1 MAKEALY
8 FSHDLNARHDKKI
21 GALVKDYKAAGYG
34 VFWAAVEMMHE
45 EGGVLELDDVTYA
58 ALAKDLN
65 EKMEFIK
72 SIIVKC
78 INTYKLFFMIEEKLK
93 SNRVDKNI
101 TKRKSISKVRSD
113 AAFAKHLQTNG
124 EQLDTLVMQKGA
136 KKERKKEIK
145 EIERGVKF
153 SDDGLNVFFEDGSSQ
168 ELGQRQQQQFREGG
182 YQPHYLKKGLIE

>member
-34 VFWAAVEMMHE
+34 VFWATVEMMHE

-65 EKMEFIK
+65 EKTDFIK
-72 SIIVKC
+72 SIIVNC
-78 INTYKLFFMIEEKLK
+78 LNTYKLFFIVEEKLK
-93 SNRVDKNI
+93 SNRVDRNI

-113 AAFAKHLQTNG
+113 AAFAKHLHTNG
-124 EQLDTLVMQKGA
+124 EQSDTLALQKSA
-136 KKERKKEIK
+136 KKERKKERK
-145 EIERGVKF
+145 RGVRF
-153 SDDGLNVFFEDGSSQ
+153 SEDGLRVFFDDGSSQ
-168 ELGQRQQQQFREGG
+168 ELGQGQRQRFKEGG
-182 YQPHYLKKGLIE
+182 YQPHYLEQGIIE